1 MLLDETTN
9 ILGYLAEHAR
19 YHARDTTFYGFLDR
33 VMRYAFREAAYRFE
47 ASKPVCVGELG
58 EIILPYEKMGAIDS
72 IDLFGVD
79 ELILF
84 AFYYRNRDKY
94 RKAADIGGNIGL
106 HSIVMSKCGI
116 ESQVYE
122 PDPIHFDKLTRNLKL
137 NNISNSQPF
146 KAAVS
151 NHNGRTEF
159 VRVLGNTTSSHLAG
173 AKTNPYGELE
183 RFEVEIL
190 DIKGISSRVDLLKV
204 DAEGHEAV
212 ILNAIPAAD
221 WRSLDA
227 FVEIGTPENAEAIW
241 RHFHAITVNIFSQK
255 RGWKKA
261 KSLDDLPKSY
271 KEGGIFLSSKNQ
283 MPW

>member
-19 YHARDTTFYGFLDR
+19 YHARDTMFYGFLDR
-33 VMRYAFREAAYRFE
+33 VMKYAFREAAPRFE
-47 ASKPVCVGELG
+47 GGKPVRVGELG
-58 EIILPYEKMGAIDS
+58 ELILPYEQMGAIDS

-116 ESQVYE
+116 ETQIYE
-122 PDPIHFDKLTRNLKL
+122 PDPMHFEKLTRNLKL
-137 NNISNSQPF
+137 NNASNSRPF

-151 NHNGRTEF
+151 DRNGRTEF

-183 RFEVEIL
+183 RFEVEVL
-190 DIKGISSRVDLLKV
+190 DIKEISSQVDLLKV
-204 DAEGHEAV
+204 DAEGHEVV
-212 ILNAIPAAD
+212 ILNAIPAAH
-221 WRSLDA
+221 WSRLDA
-227 FVEIGTPENAEAIW
+227 FVEIGTPENAEALW
-241 RHFHAITVNIFSQK
+241 QHFHGISVNIFSQK
-255 RGWKKA
+255 RGWEKA
-261 KSLDDLPKSY
+261 NSLDDLPKSY
-271 KEGGIFLSSKNQ
+271 KEGGIFLSSKSR

>member
-33 VMRYAFREAAYRFE
+33 VMRYAFREAAPLFE
-47 ASKPVCVGELG
+47 ESKPVCVGELG

-84 AFYYRNRDKY
+84 AFYYRNRGKY

-106 HSIVMSKCGI
+106 HSIIMSKCGI
-116 ESQVYE
+116 ETQIYE
-122 PDPIHFDKLTRNLKL
+122 PDPMHFDKLTRNLKL
-137 NNISNSQPF
+137 NNALNSRPF

-151 NHNGRTEF
+151 DRNGRTEF

-173 AKTNPYGELE
+173 AKTKPYGELE
-183 RFEVEIL
+183 RFEVEVL
-190 DIKGISSRVDLLKV
+190 DIKEISSQVDLLKV
-204 DAEGHEAV
+204 DAEGHEVV
-212 ILNAIPAAD
+212 ILNAIPAAH
-221 WRSLDA
+221 WGRLDA
-227 FVEIGTPENAEAIW
+227 FVEIGTTENAEALW
-241 RHFHAITVNIFSQK
+241 RHFHAISVNIFSQK
-255 RGWKKA
+255 CGWEKA
-261 KSLDDLPKSY
+261 KCLEDLPKSY
-271 KEGGIFLSSKNQ
+271 KEGGVFLSSKSQ